1 MRDAAVNTLLS
12 LRCALVR
19 EIWLH
24 GRGMCRYIWQRAWV
38 LCDIRHHRNRYPKR
52 YISLLRAYQIRY
64 NCFPASHIWQTHMQ
78 TLHKVKVTETVT
90 RTTVI
95 EVRAGSAEEANAKGI
110 HQARDVQGADWDYTW
125 EPITSTSQIALS
137 N

>member
-1 MRDAAVNTLLS
+1 
-12 LRCALVR
+12 
-19 EIWLH
+19 
-24 GRGMCRYIWQRAWV
+24 
-38 LCDIRHHRNRYPKR
+38 
-52 YISLLRAYQIRY
+52 
-64 NCFPASHIWQTHMQ
+64 MQ

-95 EVRAGSAEEANAKGI
+95 EVLASSAEEASAKGI
-110 HQARDVQGADWDYTW
+110 HQARDVQVADWDYTW